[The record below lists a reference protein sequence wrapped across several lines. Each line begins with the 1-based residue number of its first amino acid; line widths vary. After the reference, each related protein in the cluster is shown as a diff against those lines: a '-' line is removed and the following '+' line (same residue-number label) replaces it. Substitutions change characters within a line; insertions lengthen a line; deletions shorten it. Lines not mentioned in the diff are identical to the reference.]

1 MRAVKRFLDRAVT
14 RAAKKLAALPRD
26 VAGGVL
32 IYTAFAAP
40 VMIGF
45 TGLAVD
51 GGVWYA
57 EKRDVQSIADTA
69 AVAGALELR
78 RSGAGAVQQA
88 AVSDATTNGY
98 DSATGD
104 TILVYN
110 PPISGPRAGDTAA
123 VEVVVRREA
132 PLFFASLLIEKA
144 ETIAGRAVATIG
156 GNQTCLWSLSK
167 TKKGAVSVSGG
178 STVNLACGIFVNSD
192 DDEAL
197 VESGKKSCI
206 TATAIRIVGG
216 FSGDCVTK
224 KPATKVGPLSDPLA
238 EIKPPSVGG
247 CDYVNKVT
255 VNKGDTVELLP
266 GVYCGGINVV
276 AGGKVIFAPGNFILD
291 GGGLNIAGKSTAT
304 GTGVSFYM
312 TPAAKVADNISIQA
326 GARVTMSAPTTGA
339 QAGILF
345 HMDKAANEKITHTIA
360 GGATMTLD
368 GILYFP
374 NQGVKFAGGSDAKAT
389 STMII
394 ADTLTVT
401 GRSKF
406 GDLKNSTVGSNQYL
420 TTVSIVE

>member
-1 MRAVKRFLDRAVT
+1 MKAYGRLVVRAVT
-14 RAAKKLAALPRD
+14 RGMKRLAALPRH
-26 VAGGVL
+26 AGGGVL
-32 IYTAFAAP
+32 IYTALAAP

-57 EKRDVQSIADTA
+57 EKRDVQSIADAA

-98 DSATGD
+98 DPAAGD

-110 PPISGPRAGDTAA
+110 PPVSGPRAGDTGAI
-123 VEVVVRREA
+123 EVVVRRQA
-132 PLFFASLLIEKA
+132 PLFFAKVLIDKA
-144 ETIAGRAVATIG
+144 DTIAGRAVASIG

-167 TKKGAVSVSGG
+167 TKRGAISVSGG
-178 STVNLACGIFVNSD
+178 STVNLACGIFINSD

-197 VESGKKSCI
+197 QESGKNSCI
-206 TATAIRIVGG
+206 TATAIRIVGD

-224 KPATKVGPLSDPLA
+224 EPATKVGTLADPLA
-238 EIKPPSVGG
+238 EIRPPKVDA
-247 CDYVNKVT
+247 CDYVNKIT
-255 VNKGDTVELLP
+255 VNKDDNVELLP

-276 AGGKVIFAPGNFILD
+276 AGGKVTFATGNFILN
-291 GGGLNIAGKSTAT
+291 GAGLNIAGKSTVT
-304 GTGVSFYM
+304 GSGVSFYM
-312 TPAAKVADNISIQA
+312 TAAAKVADNISIQS
-326 GARVTMSAPTTGA
+326 GAKVTLSAPTTGA

-345 HMDKAANEKITHTIA
+345 HMDKAANSNITHNFS

-394 ADTLTVT
+394 ADTMTVT
-401 GRSKF
+401 GQSKF

>member
-1 MRAVKRFLDRAVT
+1 MKVVRWFLDRAAT
-14 RAAKKLAALPRD
+14 RLAALPRD

-57 EKRDVQSIADTA
+57 EKRDVQSIADAA

-78 RSGAGAVQQA
+78 RSGAAAVQQA

-98 DSATGD
+98 DPGAGD
-104 TILVYN
+104 TIFVYN
-110 PPISGPRAGDTAA
+110 PPISGPSAGDAGA
-123 VEVVVRREA
+123 VEVVVRRPA
-132 PLFFASLLIEKA
+132 PLFFAKVLIDKA
-144 ETIAGRAVATIG
+144 DTIAGRAVAVIG
-156 GNQTCLWSLSK
+156 GNQTCLWALSG
-167 TKKGAVSVSGG
+167 TQRGAVKVSGG
-178 STVNLACGIFVNSD
+178 ATLNLACGIFVNSND
-192 DDEAL
+192 TEAL
-197 VESGKKSCI
+197 QESGGNSCI
-206 TATAIRIVGG
+206 TAAKISIVGG
-216 FSGDCVTK
+216 YSGDCITATPTTGV
-224 KPATKVGPLSDPLA
+224 KPLGDPLA
-238 EIKPPSVGG
+238 DIEPPEVED
-247 CDYVNKVT
+247 CDYAGKVT
-255 VNKGDTVELLP
+255 VKKGEVVELLP

-276 AGGKVIFAPGNFILD
+276 ASGEVIFASGTYVLD
-291 GGGLNIAGKSTAT
+291 GGGLNIASQSTAT

-312 TPAAKVADNISIQA
+312 TAEAKPGDNISIEG
-326 GARVTMSAPTTGA
+326 GANVTMSAPTTGA

-345 HMDKAANEKITHTIA
+345 HMDKAADEKITHKFA
-360 GGATMTLD
+360 GGTTTTLD

-374 NQGVKFAGGSDAKAT
+374 KQGVKFAGGSDTEAT

-401 GRSKF
+401 GQSKF
-406 GDLKNSTVGSNQYL
+406 ISDLKNSTVGSNPYL